1 MILRLKEIFKHF
13 NIYLILL
20 SYLLICFLQGFI
32 YTGFNFG
39 IMSHSDNSS
48 IKNKNKIN
56 PDNMSNNIYN
66 IRYFY
71 AI

>member
-1 MILRLKEIFKHF
+1 MILRLKEIFQHF

-39 IMSHSDNSS
+39 IMSHNDNSN
-48 IKNKNKIN
+48 IKNKSKIN
-56 PDNMSNNIYN
+56 PDNISNNIYVFFLN
-66 IRYFY
+66 F
-71 AI
+71 